1 MPGEVLGVKRVERR
15 GANHTLHLI
24 LSLLTCGLWAV
35 TGWPVAAAMGR
46 RTVTRMS
53 GHEIRFDPRVGAYQ
67 ALYPVPGQ
75 PDEMVWNPYSG
86 RWVPRG

>member
-1 MPGEVLGVKRVERR
+1 MRTVERR

-35 TGWPVAAAMGR
+35 TGWPVAALMGR
-46 RTVTRMS
+46 KTVTHVS
-53 GHEIRFDPRVGAYQ
+53 G
-67 ALYPVPGQ
+67 PGQ
-75 PDEMVWNPYSG
+75 PGEMIWNPYSE